1 MGLFG
6 SAGRFVGYF
15 GTPLTPYDDD
25 LEIDAETFV
34 KHVRFMVDS
43 GVSALCWP
51 MHLAESLNL
60 TVEERTE
67 LARLTVAAVAGD
79 VPVTIHT
86 SCPGTDQ
93 VIELSRHAQRV
104 GAAGVVVATPYHWR
118 PVPAALEAH
127 FAAVGQAIDIDL
139 LTYSYPDAMQVTVDA
154 GLAARLIER
163 LPNYLGVKDAG
174 YDMQDFTELCRV
186 TSGLRPD
193 FSVFTG
199 IEYLLPNMAVGG
211 AGSFSACG
219 MVAPRL
225 LRSLYQA
232 VSKGDYAAALPLQHR
247 ISRLWFLLR
256 PGYPATIKAAMEIM
270 GRPVGGAR
278 LPILALEPAA
288 KEALRARLA
297 ECGVLDE
304 EPYGWDA
311 TGTPDP
317 ERAGAARA

>member
-6 SAGRFVGYF
+6 SSGRFRGYF

-25 LEIDAETFV
+25 LKIDRDTFV

-60 TVEERTE
+60 TVDERRE
-67 LARLTVAAVAGD
+67 LARLTVETAGGD

-93 VIELSRHAQRV
+93 VIDLSQHAQRV
-104 GAAGVVVATPYHWR
+104 GADGVVVITPYHWR
-118 PVPAALEAH
+118 PTPAALEAH
-127 FAAVGQAIDIDL
+127 FVAVGRSIEIDL
-139 LTYSYPDAMQVTVDA
+139 MTYSYPDAMQVEVDVA
-154 GLAARLIER
+154 LASRLIER

-186 TSGLRPD
+186 TSELRSD

-225 LRSLYQA
+225 LRRLYDA
-232 VSKGDYAAALPLQHR
+232 VSYGDFAAALPLQHR
-247 ISRLWFLLR
+247 ISRLWFLLQ

-270 GRPVGGAR
+270 GRPVGATR
-278 LPILALEPAA
+278 LPILALEPEE
-288 KEALRARLA
+288 KEILRMRLA

-311 TGTPDP
+311 TASPDP
-317 ERAGAARA
+317 ERAAAHA

>member
-6 SAGRFVGYF
+6 EAGRFRGFF

-25 LEIDAETFV
+25 LRIDRDAFV
-34 KHVRFMVDS
+34 KHVRFMVDA

-60 TVEERTE
+60 SVEERKDY
-67 LARLTVAAVAGD
+67 AQLTVDAAAGD

-93 VIELSRHAQRV
+93 VIELSRHAERV
-104 GAAGVVVATPYHWR
+104 GAAGAVVSTPYHWR
-118 PVPAALEAH
+118 PVPEALEAH
-127 FAAVGQAIDIDL
+127 FVAVGRAIDIDL
-139 LTYSYPDAMQVTVDA
+139 LTYSYPDAMQVEVDA
-154 GLAARLIER
+154 ALAGRLIER
-163 LPNYLGVKDAG
+163 LPNYLGTKDAS
-174 YDMQDFTELCRV
+174 YDMQGFTELCRV
-186 TSGLRPD
+186 TGELRPD

-211 AGSFSACG
+211 AGSFSGCG

-225 LRSLYQA
+225 LRSLYEA
-232 VSKGDYAAALPLQHR
+232 VAKGDYAAALPLQHR
-247 ISRLWFLLR
+247 ISRLWFLLQ
-256 PGYPATIKAAMEIM
+256 PGYPSTIKAAMAIM

-278 LPILALEPAA
+278 LPIMPLAPEAVSALVTGLAA
-288 KEALRARLA
+288 
-297 ECGVLDE
+297 CGVLDE

-311 TGTPDP
+311 TAAPDP
-317 ERAGAARA
+317 ERALAHA